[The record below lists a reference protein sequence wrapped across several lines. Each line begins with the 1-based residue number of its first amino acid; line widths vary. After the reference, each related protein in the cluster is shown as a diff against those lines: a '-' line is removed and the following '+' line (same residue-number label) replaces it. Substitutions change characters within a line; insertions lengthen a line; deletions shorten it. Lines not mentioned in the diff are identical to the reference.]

1 MTDTTAGAVELPLWT
16 GDWATEP
23 CGTADADER
32 AFLDL
37 HGPQQPAI
45 PGDYGSSPSR
55 RRRWADY
62 LRDAETVPVGRY
74 L

>member
-1 MTDTTAGAVELPLWT
+1 MTDTTVGAVEVPLWSD
-16 GDWATEP
+16 DWATEP
-23 CGTADADER
+23 CDTADVDER

-37 HGPQQPAI
+37 HAPRPVI
-45 PGDYGSSPSR
+45 PGDYGASPSR

-62 LRDAETVPVGRY
+62 LRDAETVPVGEY